1 MMCSSIRSSVRK
13 ASFRSAP
20 PPPPP
25 RPSERGNS
33 PPPSSLRSFVPAFL
47 RSFDPLHVAPP
58 SCLAPRESRWGGEAY
73 RDPSGGGTTVAC
85 LRTCATGRTTS
96 RHMTRTDTSV
106 ISRSTP
112 NASATPPPRPLRRP
126 AESSCRRAACRP
138 AEQTATYR
146 YRPLH
151 TCGGG
156 GVPQLREICYIPLHT
171 ITPVAAGACLNRERC
186 DRRAQIA
193 QIRIRKGLCRWKHG
207 AGRRPRR
214 EQAPTKS
221 HATPGM

>member
-13 ASFRSAP
+13 APIRSAP

-156 GVPQLREICYIPLHT
+156 GVPQPREMRSSRADCADPHT
-171 ITPVAAGACLNRERC
+171 EGALSVETRRRAPTAPRAGAYE
-186 DRRAQIA
+186 IA
-193 QIRIRKGLCRWKHG
+193 CHPRYVTLCKGV
-207 AGRRPRR
+207 
-214 EQAPTKS
+214 
-221 HATPGM
+221 